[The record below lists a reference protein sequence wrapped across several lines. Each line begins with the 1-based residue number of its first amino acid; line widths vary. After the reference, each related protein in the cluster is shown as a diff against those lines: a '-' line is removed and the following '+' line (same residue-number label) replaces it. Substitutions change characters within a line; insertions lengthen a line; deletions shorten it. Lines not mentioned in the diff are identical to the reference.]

1 MKSKNIFIIIACLT
15 VLVFAFDTF
24 FVVNQ
29 TEQAVVFQFGKPK
42 RVVKDAGLKIKVPFL
57 ENVIHFDNRL
67 QEINTEDKEVIAS
80 DQKRLI
86 INAFVKYKIVD
97 PILYYTRVR
106 DEYGFENKFST
117 ILDSSLRQVIGEVP
131 LNSLLSE
138 KRVDVMEK
146 IQDVVDTKAKQF
158 GVEIVDVR
166 ITRSDLPQANSN
178 AIYKRMQTDREREA
192 REIRA
197 EGEEMAQKIRANTDK
212 EKTFLFDPGYAQQK
226 TFLLS
231 EAEKQAEVIMGEGE
245 ATANK
250 IYSKSY
256 SKDPEFYEFYR
267 TMQAYKNSLN
277 NGKTKLILS
286 PNSEFLK
293 GINGY
298 KK

>member
-1 MKSKNIFIIIACLT
+1 MKSKNIFIIIACLI

-86 INAFVKYKIVD
+86 INAFVKYKIID
-97 PILYYTRVR
+97 PILYYTRVM

-212 EKTFLFDPGYAQQK
+212 EKTFLLA
-226 TFLLS
+226 
-231 EAEKQAEVIMGEGE
+231 EAKKQAEVIMGEGE
-245 ATANK
+245 AIANK

-277 NGKTKLILS
+277 NSKTKLILS
-286 PNSEFLK
+286 PNSGFLK

-298 KK
+298 NKFIK

>member
-1 MKSKNIFIIIACLT
+1 MKSKNIFIIIACLI
-15 VLVFAFDTF
+15 VLIFAFDTF

-57 ENVIHFDNRL
+57 ENVIRFDNRL

-192 REIRA
+192 RENRA

-212 EKTFLFDPGYAQQK
+212 EKTFLLA
-226 TFLLS
+226 
-231 EAEKQAEVIMGEGE
+231 EAKKQAEVIMGEGE

-277 NGKTKLILS
+277 NGKTKLSLS